1 MNSFKAYRGLPKSIY
16 ILFFVQVINRF
27 GDFVLPFLTLFL
39 TKKLGYSFET
49 AGIIAMITS
58 LLAIPGSLT
67 GGKLADQI
75 GRRKTYLIAQTLAGI
90 CLIPCAFVQ
99 KPQLIVILLF
109 LSTFCN
115 AAVRPAISAIV
126 ADILPPAERQLGY
139 SLIYLGIN
147 LGVSLGPIVAGFL
160 FNNYLALLFIGDAL
174 TSFIAV
180 GLVFM
185 NIKETNPAH
194 QAEVHNISSESE
206 ESGNIFTVLWR
217 RPQILAFLVIDIAY
231 TFAYTQHR
239 FSLPLMLED
248 VFQNKGAEAFGYL
261 MSINA
266 FTVIVMTVFLISITK
281 RFKPLVNIII
291 AGVLYAIGFGMI
303 GMIHSFQLFAVSTIL
318 WTIGEILVVTNHG
331 VYMANNSP
339 KNFRGRFNSIGAL
352 SWASGSALG
361 TSLMGRYMGIAG
373 IRAVWPLTAG
383 VAGIAA
389 ISMLMLHVYSLNR
402 AERLTR
408 DSATR

>member
-58 LLAIPGSLT
+58 LLAMPGSLT

-99 KPQLIVILLF
+99 KPELIVILLF

-185 NIKETNPAH
+185 NIKETNPVH
-194 QAEVHNISSESE
+194 QAEVHNISLESE
-206 ESGNIFTVLWR
+206 ESGNILTVLWR

-231 TFAYTQHR
+231 TFVYTQHR

-303 GMIHSFQLFAVSTIL
+303 GRIHSFQLFAVSTIL

-389 ISMLMLHVYSLNR
+389 ISMLMLHVYTLNR